1 MTNPISNDMSI
12 TWVPTPVRNTST
24 EGNGLASADGIP
36 LPVAPP
42 AQGLSP
48 GGAGT
53 APDDKA
59 LQAAIDQ
66 IAGALKGRAN
76 SLSFAIDHATGS
88 TVVKVLDGQTGKV
101 IRQIPSEETLEIAQS
116 IDKTL
121 SLMKPQQA

>member
-1 MTNPISNDMSI
+1 MTNPISNDSGT
-12 TWVPTPVRNTST
+12 TWIPTPARPVST
-24 EGNGLASADGIP
+24 EGAASAT
-36 LPVAPP
+36 A
-42 AQGLSP
+42 GLSLP
-48 GGAGT
+48 AATAPAGLGSRPA

-66 IAGALKGRAN
+66 ITGALKGKAN